1 MNRFVTRSFTV
12 LLLSA
17 VLTLTLSPPRAVGS
31 LGRGIESPPAVYV
44 LRVEGPIVPVVADYI
59 QYGIQTAYEQHGAC
73 LILELSTPGGLY
85 ATTQKIVESILN
97 SPVPVVVYV
106 SPAGAWA
113 GSAGTFITIAAHVAA
128 MAPGSRI
135 GAAHPVAIDNDSGLS
150 ETQKQKMAQ
159 DAAAWVRSIAQL
171 RGRDP
176 SQAELAVLESRSFSD
191 SEAIQAKLVDL
202 QASDRADLLAQLQGR
217 KVSMVDGREVALNV
231 VGLPVREIP
240 MSSVQRLL
248 FGISDPNIAYILMSI
263 GTIGLLAELYNP
275 GAVFP
280 GVVGGIS
287 LILGLYALGSLNA
300 QLSGLVLLLLGLGLL
315 AAEVFVVSHG
325 LLAAGGLVSFILGSL
340 MLFSGGPPV
349 FRVSLSLIAL
359 TALIM
364 MGFVAFLLGAVVKA
378 QRRPAVTGRESLEG
392 TVGVALTDLKPEGIL
407 LLEGERWKAESIEP
421 VEAGEKVKVI
431 GVEGLKL
438 KVKKP

>member
-1 MNRFVTRSFTV
+1 MKGVFARSLNLFLLFFLLFQTLFT
-12 LLLSA
+12 LPA
-17 VLTLTLSPPRAVGS
+17 AGSPGPEG
-31 LGRGIESPPAVYV
+31 GTPAVHV

-59 QYGIQTAYEQHGAC
+59 HDGIRRAYEENATC
-73 LILELSTPGGLY
+73 VILELSTPGGLY

-97 SPVPVVVYV
+97 SRVPVVVYV

-135 GAAHPVAIDNDSGLS
+135 GAAHPVAIDNDGGLS
-150 ETQKQKMAQ
+150 DTQKQKMAQ
-159 DAAAWVRSIAQL
+159 DAAAWVRSIAQW

-176 SQAELAVLESRSFSD
+176 AQAELAVLESKSFTD
-191 SEAIQAKLVDL
+191 GEAIQAGLVDL
-202 QASDRADLLAQLQGR
+202 RAADRAELLALLQGR
-217 KVSMVDGREVALNV
+217 RVTLVDGREIVLNV
-231 VGLPVREIP
+231 AGLPVREVS

-287 LILGLYALGSLNA
+287 LVLGLYALGSLNA
-300 QLSGLVLLLLGLGLL
+300 HLSGLALLLLGLGLL

-325 LLAAGGLVSFILGSL
+325 LLAAGGLVSFVLGSL
-340 MLFSGGPPV
+340 MLFSGGPPA
-349 FRVSLSLIAL
+349 FRVSPNLIAF
-359 TALIM
+359 TALAM
-364 MGFVAFLLGAVVKA
+364 AGFVAFLLGAVVKA
-378 QRRPAVTGRESLEG
+378 QRRPAVIGKEG
-392 TVGVALTDLKPEGIL
+392 LAGAVGVALTDLKPEGFL
-407 LLEGERWKAESIEP
+407 LIEGERWKAESEEP
-421 VEAGEKVKVI
+421 VEAGEKVQVV
-431 GVEGLKL
+431 GMEGLKL
-438 KVKKP
+438 KVRKL